1 MQLAAGGPLVIEY
14 VRLNILATKVV
25 ATKVPDTFGGE
36 VDVLRVNKAEER
48 A

>member
-14 VRLNILATKVV
+14 VRLNILATKV
-25 ATKVPDTFGGE
+25 PDTFGGE
-36 VDVLRVNKAEER
+36 EDVLRVRKAEER